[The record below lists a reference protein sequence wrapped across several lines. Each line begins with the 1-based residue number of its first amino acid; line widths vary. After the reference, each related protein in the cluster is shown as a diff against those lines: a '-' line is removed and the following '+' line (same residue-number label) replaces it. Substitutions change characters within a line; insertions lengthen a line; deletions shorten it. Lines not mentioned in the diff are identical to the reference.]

1 MLIYI
6 KSLFINKKIKTLE
19 TSISSLEKLNDKVHR
34 EKITYEILQELNKG
48 NDSDLAL
55 CALLLAKYD
64 NQEIDIDAYYS
75 EIERMG
81 EDLLSKIKNN
91 IGLEAKVALISQY
104 LFKDNGYHGSRTD
117 YYNQSNSYLNEVL
130 DDREGIPITL
140 SIIYIELA
148 ERIGLKMQGLGLPGH
163 FVVFYNN
170 NGNRKIIDPF
180 DNGKPITKADADA
193 IVKEYDITMNANDY
207 KAADNKSIIQRM
219 LYNLKG
225 ISIDNKEYQS
235 ALNYVDLLIAIDPK
249 DSQERLSRSI
259 LFIQLDQNDD
269 AKKDLEWLLEMEP
282 EGIRIERIRELYNR
296 ID

>member
-1 MLIYI
+1 
-6 KSLFINKKIKTLE
+6 
-19 TSISSLEKLNDKVHR
+19 
-34 EKITYEILQELNKG
+34 
-48 NDSDLAL
+48 
-55 CALLLAKYD
+55 
-64 NQEIDIDAYYS
+64 
-75 EIERMG
+75 
-81 EDLLSKIKNN
+81 
-91 IGLEAKVALISQY
+91 
-104 LFKDNGYHGSRTD
+104 
-117 YYNQSNSYLNEVL
+117 
-130 DDREGIPITL
+130 
-140 SIIYIELA
+140 
-148 ERIGLKMQGLGLPGH
+148 MQGLGLPGH

>member
-1 MLIYI
+1 
-6 KSLFINKKIKTLE
+6 
-19 TSISSLEKLNDKVHR
+19 
-34 EKITYEILQELNKG
+34 
-48 NDSDLAL
+48 
-55 CALLLAKYD
+55 
-64 NQEIDIDAYYS
+64 
-75 EIERMG
+75 MG

-91 IGLEAKVALISQY
+91 IDLEAKVALISQY